1 MPRNFAEKFYPRD
14 QAEGL
19 RKLAETTAANER
31 QQPPDIK
38 LRKSPEEEKIKERL
52 AKKEQDLNQSL
63 PKN

>member
-19 RKLAETTAANER
+19 RQTAKKFPPAEPVVRENIPSR
-31 QQPPDIK
+31 P
-38 LRKSPEEEKIKERL
+38 SPEEEKLKERL